1 MSIDGLLIADKLIK
15 FISGPIS
22 CTLLTPLSYD
32 TYQSKGLELPIIL
45 LFGDTH
51 FSFDNMCNF
60 PTDKPPLVD
69 GICEPDKGCYK
80 IYSPE
85 FLQAL
90 NQLAEGTYPIDIYG
104 EFQKGSTIR
113 SIQGPIARFLDENK
127 SCFLHETKSTS
138 ACRYKNLRWHYSDV
152 RHIKGTFMESMT
164 IYDSILVYFSS
175 NIINTSIL
183 YRSYVVQNLTEEGFN
198 TVFRVLKA
206 FIPKTGSRG
215 NINNM
220 VYEIFRILLLNPNDK
235 IIKQINSQIEELRS
249 IKLWADIIIQT
260 FIKYNERILTI
271 HNLQEMKKVVSYLER
286 LEDNSIE
293 TILSNHD
300 FIQIVNQIK
309 KIILCIRSLFVD
321 IYTILRM
328 FKKPTPKLYHKPNK
342 TDELNPTLSIC
353 YFGHIH
359 CRSIEYILRSLSMYQ
374 SILSVEHSNPISR
387 CIDVSNQNLNLSELF
402 HIMNRQRRQT
412 IKTDE
417 DVSQEE
423 LYKDMVSTLTEFS
436 GRKNRY
442 IKYY

>member
-45 LFGDTH
+45 LFGDSH

-69 GICEPDKGCYK
+69 GICEPDNGCYK

-104 EFQKGSTIR
+104 EFQKGNTIR
-113 SIQGPIARFLDENK
+113 AIQGPMDLFLDQN
-127 SCFLHETKSTS
+127 STCFLHETKSTS

-152 RHIKGTFMESMT
+152 RHIKGTFIYYMSMYNDILST
-164 IYDSILVYFSS
+164 IGKTTTTSNAYTSLVQKY
-175 NIINTSIL
+175 IP
-183 YRSYVVQNLTEEGFN
+183 EEQFKEI
-198 TVFRVLKA
+198 FRVLKA
-206 FIPKTGSRG
+206 FILNTDSKG
-215 NINNM
+215 NIKNM
-220 VYEIFRILLLNPNDK
+220 VYNIFRNLLLNPNDK

-260 FIKYNERILTI
+260 FIKYNMSLMIPDLHGLETI
-271 HNLQEMKKVVSYLER
+271 FMYLKIRDEHA
-286 LEDNSIE
+286 IE
-293 TILSNHD
+293 EILSN
-300 FIQIVNQIK
+300 QILTNTLRQLVK
-309 KIILCIRSLFVD
+309 LIRTVSALFFD

-328 FKKPTPKLYHKPNK
+328 FKKPSPKSYHKPNK
-342 TDELNPTLSIC
+342 TDELNPTLSVC
-353 YFGHIH
+353 YFGYNH
-359 CRSIEYILRSLSMYQ
+359 CRNIEYMLRSLSMYQ
-374 SILSVEHSNPISR
+374 SILSVDHSNLISR